1 MLVNLVTS
9 PTRSTGD
16 AGVAVEG
23 LSKAF
28 AGNVAVDDLSLSV
41 EPGEIVGLLGPNG
54 AGKTTTISCMGGLLR
69 PDRGAVT
76 ICGEDALRRGRR
88 TRRHLGIATQRLG
101 LYPYLD
107 VEANLRF
114 FAALRGA
121 PPRELDRLVTEIAEP
136 LQLGALLATPVGRL
150 STGQQRL
157 AHVASAMIGRPAVL
171 LLDEATANLDV
182 SARHVVLEMVRRLAA
197 EGTAVLYSSHYLG
210 EIEDLCGRVV
220 ILFSGRV
227 LADGDVGY
235 LVERHGGGR
244 VELTI
249 DGRTVVRESA
259 DLGAALRSVA
269 SIERIDSVRVVRPSL
284 ETVFLALTGA
294 HMDVHGFVTGEAERV
309 R

>member
-1 MLVNLVTS
+1 MLVDSPTS
-9 PTRSTGD
+9 PPRTTGH
-16 AGVAVEG
+16 AGVAVER

-28 AGNVAVDDLSLSV
+28 ATNVAVDELSLSV

-54 AGKTTTISCMGGLLR
+54 AGKTSTISCIAGLLR
-69 PDRGAVT
+69 PDRGGVT

-88 TRRHLGIATQRLG
+88 ARRHLGIATQRVG
-101 LYPYLD
+101 VYPYLD

-121 PPRELDRLVTEIAEP
+121 SPRELDRLVAETAEP

-157 AHVASAMIGRPAVL
+157 AHVASAMIGRPPVL

-182 SARHVVLEMVRRLAA
+182 SARQVVLEMVRRLAG

-210 EIEDLCGRVV
+210 EVEELCARVV
-220 ILFSGRV
+220 ILFRGRV
-227 LADGDVGY
+227 IADGGIRD
-235 LVERHGGGR
+235 LVERHGCGR
-244 VELTI
+244 VELTV
-249 DGRTVVRESA
+249 DGRIVARESA

-269 SIERIDSVRVVRPSL
+269 SIERIDSARVVRPSL

-294 HMDVHGFVTGEAERV
+294 QIDVDGFVTDEPDGAP
-309 R
+309 